1 MGASTSIRRIAT
13 LGVTMSVAAAALA
26 ACGSSSSGSG
36 SAGSGD
42 SAEPAKVAAVIKG
55 LDNPFFQTMEDGIKA
70 GASTA
75 GIDPTIQAA
84 NSITD
89 TTGQADKLTALA
101 GQDFSCYIVNP
112 ITGTNLVQG
121 LAKLAAA
128 KKTIVNIDSPVEE
141 EAAKAAS
148 ATPATYIGTDNVA
161 AGKLG
166 GEEMVKQI
174 TSGNVAVIGGT
185 SGDVTSGKRVEGFKS
200 GLTADVKVVQEVS
213 ADWNRE
219 KALTQAT
226 TVLRAHPDLKGFYVA
241 NDDMALGVVRAVEN
255 AKLTDQVKVIGTD
268 GVEEALKS
276 VQSGG
281 LTATVAQYPYTIG
294 EMGVEA
300 CAAAAAGKTLPATV
314 NAPVELVTK
323 ADADK
328 ALAATPKPFG
338 DYEDPIADLL
348 K

>member
-13 LGVTMSVAAAALA
+13 LGVTMTFAAAALA
-26 ACGSSSSGSG
+26 ACGDSSSSGD
-36 SAGSGD
+36 AGSGG
-42 SAEPAKVAAVIKG
+42 SAESAKVAAVIKG
-55 LDNPFFQTMEDGIKA
+55 LDNPFFQTMEDGIEA
-70 GASTA
+70 GADTQ
-75 GIDPTIQAA
+75 GLDTTIQAA

-121 LAKLAAA
+121 LAQLAA
-128 KKTIVNIDSPVEE
+128 KDKTIVNIDSPVEE
-141 EAAKAAS
+141 EAAKAAG
-148 ATPATYIGTDNVA
+148 ATPATYIGTDNVE
-161 AGKLG
+161 AGKLAG
-166 GEEMVKQI
+166 AEMVKQI
-174 TSGNVAVIGGT
+174 TSGEVAVIGGT
-185 SGDVTSGKRVEGFKS
+185 AGDVTSGKRVEGFKS
-200 GLTADVKVVQEVS
+200 GLSADVKVVQEVA

-241 NDDMALGVVRAVEN
+241 NDDMALGVVRAVED
-255 AKLTDQVKVIGTD
+255 AKKTGDVKVIGTD
-268 GVEEALKS
+268 GVEEALTS
-276 VQSGG
+276 VKDGG

-294 EMGVEA
+294 EMGIEA
-300 CAAAAAGKTLPATV
+300 CAAAAKGATLPATV
-314 NAPVELVTK
+314 NAPVELVT
-323 ADADK
+323 ADVADK

-338 DYEDPIADLL
+338 EYEDPIADLL

>member
-1 MGASTSIRRIAT
+1 MGASTSIRRIAA
-13 LGVTMSVAAAALA
+13 LGVTMTCTALA
-26 ACGSSSSGSG
+26 LTACGDSSSTTAGSDESGSTT
-36 SAGSGD
+36 
-42 SAEPAKVAAVIKG
+42 VAAVIKG
-55 LDNPFFQTMEDGIKA
+55 LDNPFFQTMEDGIDA
-70 GASTA
+70 GASAQGLDT
-75 GIDPTIQAA
+75 TVQAA

-101 GQDFSCYIVNP
+101 GQDFGCYIINP

-121 LAKLAAA
+121 LAKVAAA
-128 KKTIVNIDSPVEE
+128 GKTIVNIDSPIDDD
-141 EAAKAAS
+141 AAQAAD
-148 ATPATYIGTDNVA
+148 AAPDTYIGTDNVA
-161 AGKLG
+161 AGKLA

-174 TSGNVAVIGGT
+174 TSGDVAVIGGT

-200 GLTADVKVVQEVS
+200 GLTSDVSVVQEVA

-241 NDDMALGVVRAVEN
+241 NDDMALGVVRAVQN

-268 GVEEALKS
+268 GVEEALQS
-276 VQSGG
+276 VKDGG

-300 CAAAAAGKTLPATV
+300 CAAAAAGATLPTSV
-314 NAPVELVTK
+314 DAPVELVT
-323 ADADK
+323 ADEADD
-328 ALAATPKPFG
+328 ALAATPQPFG
-338 DYEDPIADLL
+338 DYEDPLADLL
-348 K
+348 P

>member
-13 LGVTMSVAAAALA
+13 LGATLTCTAAALA

-36 SAGSGD
+36 PASGD
-42 SAEPAKVAAVIKG
+42 PAKPAKVAAVIKG

-101 GQDFSCYIVNP
+101 GQDFSCYVVNP

-141 EAAKAAS
+141 EAAQAAG

-161 AGKLG
+161 AGRLAG
-166 GEEMVKQI
+166 QEMVKQI
-174 TSGNVAVIGGT
+174 TSGEVAVIGGT
-185 SGDVTSGKRVEGFKS
+185 SGDVTSGKRVEGFTS
-200 GLTADVKVVQEVS
+200 GLSSSVKVVQEVA

-255 AKLTDQVKVIGTD
+255 AGKTGDVKVIGTD
-268 GVEEALKS
+268 GVEEALTS
-276 VQSGG
+276 VKDGG

-300 CAAAAAGKTLPATV
+300 CAAAAAGKTLPTTV
-314 NAPVELVTK
+314 NAPVELVTQDV
-323 ADADK
+323 ADQ
-328 ALAATPKPFG
+328 ALKATPKPFG

>member
-13 LGVTMSVAAAALA
+13 LGVTMTCAAAALA
-26 ACGSSSSGSG
+26 ACGDSGSSG
-36 SAGSGD
+36 ASGD
-42 SAEPAKVAAVIKG
+42 TGSTGSTKVAAVIKG
-55 LDNPFFQTMEDGIKA
+55 LDNPFFQTMEDGIDA
-70 GASTA
+70 GAEAQDLET
-75 GIDPTIQAA
+75 TVQAA

-101 GQDFSCYIVNP
+101 GQDFGCYIVNP

-128 KKTIVNIDSPVEE
+128 DKTIVNIDSPVDA
-141 EAAKAAS
+141 EAAEAAG

-161 AGKLG
+161 AGKLA
-166 GEEMVKQI
+166 GEEMVKQV
-174 TSGNVAVIGGT
+174 TSGDVAVIGGT
-185 SGDVTSGKRVEGFKS
+185 SGDVTSGNRVEGFRS
-200 GLTADVKVVQEVS
+200 GLSSKVKVVQEVS

-241 NDDMALGVVRAVEN
+241 NDDMALGVVRAVQN
-255 AKLTDQVKVIGTD
+255 AQLTDQVRVIGTD
-268 GVEEALKS
+268 GVEEALTS
-276 VQSGG
+276 VKEGG

-294 EMGVEA
+294 EMGIEA
-300 CAAAAAGKTLPATV
+300 CAAAAAGKTLPETV
-314 NAPVELVTK
+314 TAPVELVTE
-323 ADADK
+323 ADAEK

-338 DYEDPIADLL
+338 EYQDPIADLL